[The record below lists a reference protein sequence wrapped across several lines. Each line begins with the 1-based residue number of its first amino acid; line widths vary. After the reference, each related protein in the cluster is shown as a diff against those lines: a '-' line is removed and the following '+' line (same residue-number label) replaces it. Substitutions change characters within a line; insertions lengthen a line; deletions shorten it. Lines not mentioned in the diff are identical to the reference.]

1 MVVSPGSVSPPLLL
15 EPPSPKPPLSA
26 AGTQPSDGVR
36 GRAQPR
42 VGQLEYGICEM
53 EKMAAVK
60 RPARMEKL
68 RKQTG
73 GPLVRRWRGGLKE
86 EAMSHRCG

>member
-1 MVVSPGSVSPPLLL
+1 MVSPGMVSSPSPLKSPL
-15 EPPSPKPPLSA
+15 PKPPLSV
-26 AGTQPSDGVR
+26 AGTQPSVGVWD
-36 GRAQPR
+36 RAQPR

-60 RPARMEKL
+60 WPARMGKL

-73 GPLVRRWRGGLKE
+73 RPLVGRW
-86 EAMSHRCG
+86 